1 MNGTSSDAG
10 LPADQNTCTHRTS
23 TNYQKI
29 VVRTLAVGGVAACI
43 GFLAEMTAPDADAL
57 SILLPAG
64 NGNATQIN
72 ILEGNI
78 FNPQFGA
85 GGNVSNN
92 TTIANVFFG
101 QGNHS
106 SQGTS
111 GGGLFG
117 PLALGG
123 ASGNGNVTQINI
135 LSFNI
140 FNPQLSVNGG
150 NYSNNTTVSN
160 VAVGNGNYS
169 DNSGSSGG
177 TTMFGGSFGNGNTRQ
192 VSLFSGNIFNP
203 QFSLFGDN
211 YSNNTAIANVSLF
224 NGNFSNNSGTGDGFA
239 GFLGS
244 LTGNGNTN
252 QLAAGVT
259 NIINP
264 QFTFGGK
271 NTSNNDA
278 TTNLSGGNGNHSNNE
293 VGSAGTGAGRRREW
307 QRQHRPDCLGRR
319 QQHQRAASPGY
330 LAPRDGSSRTRAG
343 CRQHGGCRRRGH
355 EYHEYLA
362 PRDACS
368 RAPGGA
374 RRPGECHRRGH
385 ECQCRRCRGL
395 EHGWYYRSSSSA
407 QKCRQPRQ
415 GRGRTRRRT
424 VSTKR
429 SGSTSPHRA
438 GAKPR
443 VSLTAA
449 TRPAGTTRNPVG
461 DAEHD
466 GPGVV
471 TMR

>member
-1 MNGTSSDAG
+1 MNGTISDAG
-10 LPADQNTCTHRTS
+10 VSADQNTCTHRTS

-211 YSNNTAIANVSLF
+211 YSNNTAVANVSLF

-239 GFLGS
+239 GFLGA

-252 QLAAGVT
+252 QFAAGVT
-259 NIINP
+259 NIFNG

-271 NTSNNDA
+271 NTSKNEA
-278 TTNLSGGNGNHSNNE
+278 TTNLSGGNGNHSTNE
-293 VGSAGTGAGRRREW
+293 VGSDGGGTGAVGGAIGNGNTAQTAWAAGNNINDQLRLGTWLPGMALPAPAPDVVNQGDVVVDGTNTTSTWLPGMPVPEPLVLLVD
-307 QRQHRPDCLGRR
+307 QGNAIAEGTNASVASAAASNTAGATDRPRPLRNVVNHVKGAVE
-319 QQHQRAASPGY
+319 RAA
-330 LAPRDGSSRTRAG
+330 GSVNKALGIDKPT
-343 CRQHGGCRRRGH
+343 
-355 EYHEYLA
+355 
-362 PRDACS
+362 P
-368 RAPGGA
+368 
-374 RRPGECHRRGH
+374 
-385 ECQCRRCRGL
+385 
-395 EHGWYYRSSSSA
+395 
-407 QKCRQPRQ
+407 
-415 GRGRTRRRT
+415 
-424 VSTKR
+424 
-429 SGSTSPHRA
+429 SGSQTPSQPDS
-438 GAKPR
+438 GDPP
-443 VSLTAA
+443 S
-449 TRPAGTTRNPVG
+449 GDNPESG
-461 DAEHD
+461 
-466 GPGVV
+466 G
-471 TMR
+471 

>member
-1 MNGTSSDAG
+1 MNGTSSDA
-10 LPADQNTCTHRTS
+10 AVSSDQNTGTHRTP

-92 TTIANVFFG
+92 TAIANVFFG

-123 ASGNGNVTQINI
+123 ATGNGNVTQINI

-169 DNSGSSGG
+169 NNSASSGG
-177 TTMFGGSFGNGNTRQ
+177 TTMFGGTFGNGNTQ
-192 VSLFSGNIFNP
+192 QISLFSGNIFNP

-211 YSNNTAIANVSLF
+211 YSNNTAVANVSLF
-224 NGNFSNNSGTGDGFA
+224 NGNFSNNSGTGGRVRRLFRFA
-239 GFLGS
+239 
-244 LTGNGNTN
+244 
-252 QLAAGVT
+252 
-259 NIINP
+259 
-264 QFTFGGK
+264 
-271 NTSNNDA
+271 D
-278 TTNLSGGNGNHSNNE
+278 
-293 VGSAGTGAGRRREW
+293 R
-307 QRQHRPDCLGRR
+307 QRQHQSD
-319 QQHQRAASPGY
+319 
-330 LAPRDGSSRTRAG
+330 
-343 CRQHGGCRRRGH
+343 RGH
-355 EYHEYLA
+355 GHQHHQPAVHLRGQEHE
-362 PRDACS
+362 
-368 RAPGGA
+368 
-374 RRPGECHRRGH
+374 
-385 ECQCRRCRGL
+385 Q
-395 EHGWYYRSSSSA
+395 
-407 QKCRQPRQ
+407 
-415 GRGRTRRRT
+415 
-424 VSTKR
+424 
-429 SGSTSPHRA
+429 
-438 GAKPR
+438 
-443 VSLTAA
+443 
-449 TRPAGTTRNPVG
+449 
-461 DAEHD
+461 
-466 GPGVV
+466 
-471 TMR
+471 

>member
-10 LPADQNTCTHRTS
+10 VSSDQNTGTHRTP

-43 GFLAEMTAPDADAL
+43 GFMAEMTAPDAEAL

-78 FNPQFGA
+78 FNPQFAA
-85 GGNVSNN
+85 GGNVSHN
-92 TTIANVFFG
+92 TAIANVFFG

-106 SQGTS
+106 TQGTS

-169 DNSGSSGG
+169 NNSGSSGG
-177 TTMFGGSFGNGNTRQ
+177 TMMFGGSFGNGNTRQ

-211 YSNNTAIANVSLF
+211 YSNNTAVANVSLF

-244 LTGNGNTN
+244 LIGNGNTN
-252 QLAAGVT
+252 QIAGIVN
-259 NIINP
+259 NIFNP

-278 TTNLSGGNGNHSNNE
+278 TTNLSGGNGNHSTNE
-293 VGSAGTGAGRRREW
+293 VGTGGGGTGMVGGANGNGNTAQTAWGAGNNINTQIRLGTWLPGMPLPAPPPDVVNTGDVVVVGTNTTSTWLPGMPVPEPLEELVVEGNAIADGTNVSVAGAAASNTAGTANRPRPLRNLYNQVKGAVERATDSVNKALGIDKPAPSAS
-307 QRQHRPDCLGRR
+307 QPPPPPSQPDGGDPPS
-319 QQHQRAASPGY
+319 ADSP
-330 LAPRDGSSRTRAG
+330 DGG
-343 CRQHGGCRRRGH
+343 
-355 EYHEYLA
+355 
-362 PRDACS
+362 
-368 RAPGGA
+368 
-374 RRPGECHRRGH
+374 
-385 ECQCRRCRGL
+385 
-395 EHGWYYRSSSSA
+395 
-407 QKCRQPRQ
+407 
-415 GRGRTRRRT
+415 
-424 VSTKR
+424 
-429 SGSTSPHRA
+429 
-438 GAKPR
+438 
-443 VSLTAA
+443 
-449 TRPAGTTRNPVG
+449 
-461 DAEHD
+461 
-466 GPGVV
+466 
-471 TMR
+471 